1 MSHSVS
7 GRSPESS
14 IPRRSLLRTAA
25 GGIALSVAGAL
36 LPGVNGMSQAT
47 DRRPWVKV
55 RGLYGG
61 FLTELLAKG
70 EKPADYGINA
80 IWVGTGSLNV
90 DEIERYHQLGLRVF
104 AEFNSMH
111 AAEYLE
117 SNPDAAPVGPDGL
130 RSPAPSGW
138 QGVSPF
144 HAGYRRNRMD
154 EFRRVL
160 AEFAIDGI
168 WLDYHHSHASWE
180 QAEPQMPD
188 TDFCPAALQQFTTVT
203 GIALPRQTDAAAR
216 VLLGEHR
223 DAWTDF
229 RCSVF
234 TDWVREYREI
244 LNATRPSALLGTF
257 HCPWSQTD
265 RDGAIRHKLAID
277 LKAQAEYLDVFSIM
291 PYHARFGHADDIAWI
306 ARQTKTLGEFLGL
319 KGTESEAKK
328 IWPILQMSDW
338 GEPVTADQAAAIIE
352 AGTRPP
358 ATGVMVFHWNG
369 LAQEWDKVTAIGNA
383 YRGLTGQALP

>member
-1 MSHSVS
+1 MSRRVS
-7 GRSPESS
+7 ERSPESLVS
-14 IPRRSLLRTAA
+14 RRSVLRSAA
-25 GGIALSVAGAL
+25 GGMALTFAGAL
-36 LPGVNGMSQAT
+36 LPGVNGMSPLAEQ
-47 DRRPWVKV
+47 RSWVKV
-55 RGLYGG
+55 RGMYGG
-61 FLTELLAKG
+61 FLAEILAKG

-80 IWVGTGSLNV
+80 IWVGSGSLNV
-90 DEIERYHQLGLRVF
+90 QEIDRYHQLGLKVF

-111 AAEYLE
+111 AAEFLQQH
-117 SNPDAAPVGPDGL
+117 PDAAPVGADGE

-160 AEFAIDGI
+160 SEFAIDGI

-188 TDFCPAALQQFTTVT
+188 TDFCPAALQQFAAAT
-203 GIALPRQTDAAAR
+203 GIALPEKTAEAAR
-216 VLLGEHR
+216 LLLSKHR

-229 RCSVF
+229 RCQIF

-257 HCPWSQTD
+257 HCPWSQND

-277 LKAQAEYLDVFSIM
+277 LKAQEKYLDVFSIM

-306 ARQTKTLGEFLGL
+306 ARQTKSLGEFLGL

-338 GEPVTADQAAAIIE
+338 GEPVTAEQAAEIIE

-369 LAQEWDKVTAIGNA
+369 LAKEWNKVTAIGNA
-383 YRGLTGQALP
+383 YRSLTAE